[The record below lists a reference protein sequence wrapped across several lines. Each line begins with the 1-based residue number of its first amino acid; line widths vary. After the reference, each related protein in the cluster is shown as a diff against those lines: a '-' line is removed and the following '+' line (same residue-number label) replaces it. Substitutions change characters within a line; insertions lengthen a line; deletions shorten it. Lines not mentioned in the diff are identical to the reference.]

1 MLLLPPDQQ
10 HQSTEGNQF
19 ALILGGYR
27 TMCKINL
34 WSTFSR
40 NEFHLLYFYY
50 FVCLLQY
57 AGRTIVTGMEKN
69 LALHHLCLNRYFP
82 GEPGSADLLCLLRR
96 PVLWPGGV
104 MVRTLDSQ
112 LEGSRFDSW
121 LFHFNLRQVVHT
133 RHQAV

>member
-57 AGRTIVTGMEKN
+57 AGRTIVTGMKKN
-69 LALHHLCLNRYFP
+69 FALHHLYLNWYFP
-82 GEPGSADLLCLLRR
+82 GEPGSANPLSSSSTC
-96 PVLWPGGV
+96 
-104 MVRTLDSQ
+104 S
-112 LEGSRFDSW
+112 
-121 LFHFNLRQVVHT
+121 VVWWCNGYDVGLAT
-133 RHQAV
+133 QRVAV